1 MTWSISACGTKESV
15 LEAVKA
21 HSLAGNDSVQAERA
35 RAYILHELA
44 CQPGTHAEVSAYGHV
59 AGGDGSDAVDPGRYS
74 SANICVKVH
83 TPKPPDPEPSPPAPA
98 SPSPSSA
105 SGGSAA

>member
-1 MTWSISACGTKESV
+1 MTWSISASGTKESV

-21 HSLAGNDSVQAERA
+21 HSLSGNDSAQAERA
-35 RAYILHELA
+35 RAYILYELA

-59 AGGDGSDAVDPGRYS
+59 SGGEVVAASPGRFS
-74 SANICVKVH
+74 SANISVKVH
-83 TPKPPDPEPSPPAPA
+83 TPKPPDPDPSPPGPA
-98 SPSPSSA
+98 SPSPSTE